1 MMAPRGRKTPWRKP
15 CEKTAP
21 GGQGALQIPGSTG
34 RSEGRAEGRL
44 VATSADTDKEKSNT
58 TIKNIPGVDH
68 HHGFLRHTLLLVT
81 PPKRVDL
88 FLSVFASFDLKTWG
102 EM

>member
-1 MMAPRGRKTPWRKP
+1 MTVPCGRKTPWRKP

-44 VATSADTDKEKSNT
+44 VATSADTDKKKSDT
-58 TIKNIPGVDH
+58 TTKTIPGVGH
-68 HHGFLRHTLLLVT
+68 HHGFPCHTSSLVL
-81 PPKRVDL
+81 PPKRIN
-88 FLSVFASFDLKTWG
+88 
-102 EM
+102 